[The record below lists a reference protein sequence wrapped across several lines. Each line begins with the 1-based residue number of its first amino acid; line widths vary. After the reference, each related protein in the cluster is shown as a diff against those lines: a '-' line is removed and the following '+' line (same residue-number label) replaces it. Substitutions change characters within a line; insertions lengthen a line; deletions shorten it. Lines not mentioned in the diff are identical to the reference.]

1 MDEKTLLDR
10 VKDMF
15 MDECDGVKTYSELAD
30 IMEKMYPT
38 KDYATN
44 LRRIA
49 IDEYKHKDYVM
60 RLLDDM
66 QAFVPPDVKTAW
78 DEAEEHYKHLHSEV

>member
-1 MDEKTLLDR
+1 MDEKTLLDK

-30 IMEKMYPT
+30 IMETMYPT
-38 KDYATN
+38 KDYANN

-66 QAFVPPDVKTAW
+66 HAFVPSDVKTAW
-78 DEAEEHYKHLHSEV
+78 DEAEEHYRHLHSEV